1 MSLAYKFPD
10 FIDYIQ
16 KVADEFRDI
25 YATVSQGE
33 SYKFAKVA
41 VLNSWGKL
49 RTWAP
54 YTVAHGK
61 WYKLSYSYMG
71 MMEALAGMDVDIDF
85 INFDDVKMGRL
96 KDYDVLI
103 NAGDAYT
110 DFSGGEAFLDPE
122 VIEKIRAYVYE
133 GGGFIGLGD
142 PSAYQKNGKFFQLSD
157 VLGLDV
163 EKGFSQ
169 SNNKY
174 FTEVVENHFI
184 LADQVEDLDFGES
197 KKDVYAISKETEI
210 LEYSNNEVHMAAK
223 SYGRGRSFYMAGM
236 PYSRQNTRI
245 LRRAIAYVSH
255 KEDDFKKYFAEDLR
269 LEVAAY
275 PSLKKYALINNSLD
289 KVRSKV
295 YDGKKSCKE
304 LTIEP
309 GELIWIEED

>member
-103 NAGDAYT
+103 NAGDAYN

-174 FTEVVENHFI
+174 STEVVENHFI

-245 LRRAIAYVSH
+245 LRRAIAYVTTR
-255 KEDDFKKYFAEDLR
+255 KMT
-269 LEVAAY
+269 
-275 PSLKKYALINNSLD
+275 LKNTLQKI
-289 KVRSKV
+289 
-295 YDGKKSCKE
+295 
-304 LTIEP
+304 
-309 GELIWIEED
+309 